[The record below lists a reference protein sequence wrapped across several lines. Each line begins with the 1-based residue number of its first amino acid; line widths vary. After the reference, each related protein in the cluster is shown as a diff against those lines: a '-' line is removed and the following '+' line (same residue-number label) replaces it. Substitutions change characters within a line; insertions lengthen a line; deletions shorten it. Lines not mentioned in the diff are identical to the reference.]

1 MGSVIDD
8 FFAKERGEKVK
19 AAEGP
24 VKSGFVSIVGLP
36 NAGKS
41 TLLNAL
47 IGQKV
52 AITSKKPQTTR
63 NQIMAVYDEER
74 GQIVFHDTPGIH
86 KAKNQLSVY
95 MESVAEK
102 ALGNGDLVLYIV
114 DATEQKGDKE
124 EQILSLLKHS
134 KRKIILVLNKL
145 DLLGGEDAFLKKKE
159 DYEKELDFAAIVGI
173 SAYKSQ
179 GLEELKDLLFDL
191 LPYGPRYYDEETI
204 TDQPVREIAAELIRE
219 QALYKLDKEIPHG
232 IAVLMDSMRERKNG
246 IWDVKATIVC
256 EKDSHKGIIIG
267 KGGAMLKNIGT
278 GARIQMESLL
288 EAKVNL
294 QLFVKVRKD
303 WRENPAY
310 LREYGY
316 REQK

>member
-8 FFAKERGEKVK
+8 FFARERGEEVKVE
-19 AAEGP
+19 EGP

-114 DATEQKGDKE
+114 DATEQKGEKE

-159 DYEKELDFAAIVGI
+159 D
-173 SAYKSQ
+173 
-179 GLEELKDLLFDL
+179 LEELKDLLFDL

-256 EKDSHKGIIIG
+256 EKESHKGIIIG

>member
-8 FFAKERGEKVK
+8 FFAKERGEEVK
-19 AAEGP
+19 IEEGP

-114 DATEQKGDKE
+114 DATEQKGEKE

-179 GLEELKDLLFDL
+179 GLEELKDILFDL

-204 TDQPVREIAAELIRE
+204 TDQPVREIAAELSGADIAARAKELAARGQETAALPAEPAPRE
-219 QALYKLDKEIPHG
+219 APLQTAERDILERLRKANLSELTPRAAIEFLYQLQEAL
-232 IAVLMDSMRERKNG
+232 
-246 IWDVKATIVC
+246 
-256 EKDSHKGIIIG
+256 
-267 KGGAMLKNIGT
+267 
-278 GARIQMESLL
+278 
-288 EAKVNL
+288 
-294 QLFVKVRKD
+294 
-303 WRENPAY
+303 
-310 LREYGY
+310 
-316 REQK
+316 

>member
-8 FFAKERGEKVK
+8 FFAKERGEEVK

-74 GQIVFHDTPGIH
+74 GTKSFSMILPEIH

-124 EQILSLLKHS
+124 KQILSLLKHS

-145 DLLGGEDAFLKKKE
+145 DLLGGEDAFLKKKGR
-159 DYEKELDFAAIVGI
+159 L
-173 SAYKSQ
+173 
-179 GLEELKDLLFDL
+179 
-191 LPYGPRYYDEETI
+191 
-204 TDQPVREIAAELIRE
+204 
-219 QALYKLDKEIPHG
+219 
-232 IAVLMDSMRERKNG
+232 
-246 IWDVKATIVC
+246 
-256 EKDSHKGIIIG
+256 
-267 KGGAMLKNIGT
+267 
-278 GARIQMESLL
+278 
-288 EAKVNL
+288 
-294 QLFVKVRKD
+294 
-303 WRENPAY
+303 
-310 LREYGY
+310 
-316 REQK
+316 